1 MLLGFYSDKPDA
13 SVLPV
18 GVETRMS
25 IWFGP
30 CPSGNSI
37 ELRPNSVLGKFAPEE
52 VSTWHMYHPLRG
64 C

>member
-25 IWFGP
+25 IWSGP

-37 ELRPNSVLGKFAPEE
+37 ELRPNGVLGSSLPEMA
-52 VSTWHMYHPLRG
+52 S
-64 C
+64 

>member
-25 IWFGP
+25 IWSGP

-37 ELRPNSVLGKFAPEE
+37 KLRPNGVLGKFAF
-52 VSTWHMYHPLRG
+52 RNG
-64 C
+64 